1 MCRDLAKHFNTVF
14 VPEYARTYIET
25 NSQRGR
31 QEGREEYE
39 LSLEDIPF
47 IARGQMAAED
57 AIAFNS
63 NRVLFCD
70 TDLLTT
76 TIWSDWLFKSCPNWI
91 AEEADDR
98 KYDLYLVTDV
108 DVPWVD
114 DVVRYLPEERKSFLD
129 RCLKELDD
137 RSRNFVLLSGDW
149 QNRFDKAVEAVEQV
163 LNSD

>member
-1 MCRDLAKHFNTVF
+1 
-14 VPEYARTYIET
+14 
-25 NSQRGR
+25 
-31 QEGREEYE
+31 
-39 LSLEDIPF
+39 
-47 IARGQMAAED
+47 MAAED

-91 AEEADDR
+91 AEEANQR
-98 KYDLYLVTDV
+98 QYDLYLVTDV

-137 RSRNFVLLSGDW
+137 RNRNFVLLSGDW

-163 LNSD
+163 LNSG